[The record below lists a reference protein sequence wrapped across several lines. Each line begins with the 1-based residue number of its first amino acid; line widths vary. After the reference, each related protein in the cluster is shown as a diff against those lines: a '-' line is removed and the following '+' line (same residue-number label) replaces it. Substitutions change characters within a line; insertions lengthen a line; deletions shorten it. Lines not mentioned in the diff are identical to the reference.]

1 MKPIHLNILLLA
13 AIVACSISCIGRGQP
28 QQAQQ
33 EDWQQG
39 DWQQEETEQK
49 QDKKRRTV
57 FAEQPKTVHAYAPD
71 MNNMEMLRMTQLP
84 GWQLLAGT
92 QWIGNAYCTTI
103 KGVNDNLDAYFIYDG
118 NRNYTQTS
126 MAQSGTTDG
135 RLIYLNVMSAADYL
149 DYAFRRQFP
158 NVQGARRTMLKTL
171 DMYSEAERRQVE
183 EYRVAMYNSSV
194 QFNRQSAGGQYT
206 HVRAQTADRATAEY
220 KWVQNGDSI
229 GHAMEVFINAT
240 YTDFRGPYGSSSTVS
255 WSQGWMITA
264 TAPVKNK
271 KKMME
276 DMEKMFSSLKW
287 NEQYIATLNSIV
299 MAGMQRE
306 DAEVRRIQA
315 EMAQSAMRHQQRM
328 AQIMQETQE
337 YRANVSR
344 EVFANREASQARINQ
359 GWRDAIVGVDRFMG
373 TDGKVVEVPVSM
385 GSKVWQSADAGTIY
399 TSDRYLFS
407 PIDNLYDK
415 NGNWQEFRQLQLMK

>member
-1 MKPIHLNILLLA
+1 MKKHLLFIA
-13 AIVACSISCIGRGQP
+13 AIAITSSCMGKGRPQQGQQEDW

-33 EDWQQG
+33 EDWQQA
-39 DWQQEETEQK
+39 ETEQP
-49 QDKKRRTV
+49 QSSQRRAV
-57 FAEQPKTVHAYAPD
+57 FAEQSKTVHAYAPE

-149 DYAFRRQFP
+149 DYAFRRQFS
-158 NVQGARRTMLKTL
+158 NVQGARRTKLKTL

-183 EYRVAMYNSSV
+183 EHRVAMYNASV

-229 GHAMEVFINAT
+229 VHAMEVFINAT

-255 WSQGWMITA
+255 WSQGWMLTA

-271 KKMME
+271 KKMIE

-315 EMAQSAMRHQQRM
+315 EMAQAEMRHQQRM
-328 AQIMQETQE
+328 AQIINETNE
-337 YRANVSR
+337 YVSNVHR
-344 EVFANREASQARINQ
+344 EVNANRQAAMSRVNQ
-359 GWRDAIVGVDRFMG
+359 GWRDAIVGVDRYMG
-373 TDGKVVEVPVSM
+373 TDGKVMEVPVSM

-399 TSDRYLFS
+399 TSDRYLFN

-415 NGNWQEFRQLQLMK
+415 NGNLQEFRQLQLMK